1 MLSSTYDLIRT
12 WSSGD
17 FRLELYDTYQTRYG
31 KSQLA
36 YQFFHKEVLVFEG
49 ADYGPSPLH
58 SIDGDLS
65 VAGLLSFL
73 SLRPGDTDMEY
84 FRDYTRKQF
93 AFADHYGEE
102 LSLEVEVLENQDAEC
117 EPDHIINA

>member
-73 SLRPGDTDMEY
+73 SLRPGDTDREY
-84 FRDYTRKQF
+84 FADYTAELLSF
-93 AFADHYGEE
+93 AQQYGEE
-102 LSLEVEVLENQDAEC
+102 LSLEVELLEHPELA
-117 EPDHIINA
+117 NA